1 MAAKDMDE
9 RMVRSF
15 HLFVMTDESRIS
27 SCCRQASAS
36 SGFGMGST
44 MRADGAEEKAN
55 RCAGFGLEV
64 LALLQALTDQE
75 RMSEDDDGPH
85 DQLGRVARVDR
96 LELARLDAVAQDQ
109 FRHILHDLL
118 VRADG
123 IPAVL

>member
-1 MAAKDMDE
+1 MAVADVAWSPHAASRGSKAMAAKALSGGMDE

-75 RMSEDDDGPH
+75 LMSDDD
-85 DQLGRVARVDR
+85 D
-96 LELARLDAVAQDQ
+96 E
-109 FRHILHDLL
+109 
-118 VRADG
+118 
-123 IPAVL
+123 